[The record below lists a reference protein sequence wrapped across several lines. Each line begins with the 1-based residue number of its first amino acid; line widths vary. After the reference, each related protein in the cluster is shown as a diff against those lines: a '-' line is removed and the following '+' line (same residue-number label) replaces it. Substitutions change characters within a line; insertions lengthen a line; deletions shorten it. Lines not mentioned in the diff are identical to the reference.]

1 MIIQNVFLSNYL
13 FDTVHGMSE
22 LSKVYVVGAGPSG
35 LAAAWRLH
43 EAGRDVVVMESRD
56 RVGGQLLSIKRD
68 GYLMEA
74 GTTILPAAYDSVMRL
89 VDDIGMTDEL
99 IPANSLMGFMR
110 GNQMHYLRA
119 NRLVIDAART
129 KLLSLRSKL
138 KVARLAVDSFKLRKL
153 LSYEDLSIAG
163 AFDTE
168 TPEQY
173 CRRRGLDGE
182 LYDYL
187 IEPTVR
193 GGAGVPANVIS
204 VVEFFFLWQK
214 VLGTKLYAFRDGY
227 SSFPHRLAAAIPD
240 VRLNT
245 EVVEVVEDSKGV
257 TITCVGP
264 DGKQYTERGAG
275 AIVSSMG
282 NRIPDIVPQLDV
294 ERAKFLRE
302 LNYTSTMSINL
313 ALNRVPDCPASFIVV
328 PRPVSEGLFAII
340 LEHNKAPGRAPAG
353 KGLVSLFMM
362 NQWAVDHMDA
372 TDDDVLADVL
382 PDAEKAIPG
391 LADAIEFTRVNRW
404 YPVLVYSHPGL
415 YRDLGR
421 FHAARNLKSR
431 IHLAGSYNSS
441 GNVNTATTAGER
453 AARELLQALSPA
465 VALTA

>member
-1 MIIQNVFLSNYL
+1 M
-13 FDTVHGMSE
+13 
-22 LSKVYVVGAGPSG
+22 
-35 LAAAWRLH
+35 
-43 EAGRDVVVMESRD
+43 
-56 RVGGQLLSIKRD
+56 
-68 GYLMEA
+68 
-74 GTTILPAAYDSVMRL
+74 PAS
-89 VDDIGMTDEL
+89 
-99 IPANSLMGFMR
+99 
-110 GNQMHYLRA
+110 
-119 NRLVIDAART
+119 
-129 KLLSLRSKL
+129 
-138 KVARLAVDSFKLRKL
+138 
-153 LSYEDLSIAG
+153 
-163 AFDTE
+163 
-168 TPEQY
+168 
-173 CRRRGLDGE
+173 
-182 LYDYL
+182 
-187 IEPTVR
+187 
-193 GGAGVPANVIS
+193 VIS

-227 SSFPHRLAAAIPD
+227 SSFPERMAAAIPD

-245 EVVEVVEDSKGV
+245 EVVEVFEDSDGV
-257 TITCVGP
+257 TITYVGP
-264 DGKQYTERGAG
+264 DGNQYTERGAG

-282 NRIPDIVPQLDV
+282 NRVPDIVPQLDP

-372 TDDDVLADVL
+372 TDDEILADVL

-391 LADAIEFTRVNRW
+391 LGEAIEFARVNRW

-465 VALTA
+465 VSLTA